1 MKKIALTGGI
11 ACGKSLS
18 GQYMAEAG
26 FPVCDADQFAHDLMR
41 RGQPVYEAVVGTFGR
56 DILAPDGEI
65 DRVRLG
71 RIVFDEPAQRAVLNA
86 LVHPAVREAIRDW
99 LGGLPASCPA
109 AVVIIPL
116 LYEAGLEGGWDA
128 VISVASP
135 RELQWKR
142 LMERGLT
149 ETEAKQRLAA
159 QMPQAEKM
167 NRADWV
173 IFNSGT
179 REMLKEQVKSVLRR
193 IVES

>member
-18 GQYMAEAG
+18 GQFMVEDG
-26 FPVCDADQFAHDLMR
+26 FPVCDADLFAHDLMR
-41 RGQPVYEAVVGTFGR
+41 RGRPVYEAVVREFGSV
-56 DILAPDGEI
+56 ILAPDGDI
-65 DRVRLG
+65 DRGRLG
-71 RIVFDEPAQRAVLNA
+71 RIVFEDPGKRAVLNA
-86 LVHPAVREAIRDW
+86 LVHPAVRQAIRDW
-99 LGGLPASCPA
+99 LGGLPVESPA

-116 LYEAGLEGGWDA
+116 LYEAGLEEGWDA

-149 ETEAKQRLAA
+149 ETEARQRLAA
-159 QMPQAEKM
+159 QLPQAEKM

-179 REMLKEQVKSVLRR
+179 REMLNEQVKSVLRR

>member
-11 ACGKSLS
+11 ACGKSLT
-18 GQYMAEAG
+18 GLYMTEEG
-26 FPVCDADQFAHDLMR
+26 FPVCDADPFAHDLMR
-41 RGQPVYEAVVGTFGR
+41 QGRPVFEAVVREFGR
-56 DILAPDGEI
+56 AILGPDGEI

-71 RIVFDEPAQRAVLNA
+71 RIVFEDPGKRAVLNA
-86 LVHPAVREAIRDW
+86 LVHPAVRQAIQDW
-99 LGGLPASCPA
+99 LAGLPADCRA

-116 LYEAGLEGGWDA
+116 LYEAGLAEGWDA

-135 RELQWKR
+135 RDLQWKR

-149 ETEAKQRLAA
+149 EIEAKQRLAA
-159 QMPQAEKM
+159 QLPQAEKM

-179 REMLKEQVKSVLRR
+179 KEMLKEQVKAVLRR